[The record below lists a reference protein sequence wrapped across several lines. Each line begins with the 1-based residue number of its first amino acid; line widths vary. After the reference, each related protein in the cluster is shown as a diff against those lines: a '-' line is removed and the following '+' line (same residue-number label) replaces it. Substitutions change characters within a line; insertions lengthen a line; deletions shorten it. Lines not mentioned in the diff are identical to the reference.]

1 METGDKRRHMKC
13 DVTIVQVEGGGV
25 RRTVRGVLSRSA
37 GLSHR
42 FTWRRV
48 KGHMVEGGW
57 SLVGFVS
64 GLLLACVY
72 GVMAVFVQQQ
82 SLWVSVHSSLVVA
95 LPASFS
101 MGLSA
106 AVRAVVTVMLP
117 SLCSARGRHFLLFLF
132 VSLLVSGP
140 ITNVFENTERA
151 AASLLCGAELTANQ
165 TQELMQRS
173 ATPLFSALD
182 RIREISSNVYSVA
195 NRVQNLIFAL
205 TDGVRH
211 VARILRNVLHF
222 LADIGDVCNEKVG
235 SPYRKCRRLFTEA
248 QSDCSHLL
256 GDFNFLCDIISAFM
270 PLCNIAY
277 VGDLFCLI
285 PSYVARVLRTRLATP
300 VVAAFERMKRQ
311 FEFNI
316 SASVTF
322 DLDADSSRSPQQMT
336 QDIMAEISSD
346 LQLFRRLSEPLKY
359 AGLMLLTLA
368 FYRAAQYR
376 RQYLRDLVFD
386 NIYITAQF
394 KELDQ
399 QVTSEGGATALPIT
413 RREAKTYISPLS
425 WSLSSNEQRAVL
437 VGVVSVFKHLVVG
450 SLMVA
455 LDFLVFWVL
464 DQVRHLVTEDVVAR
478 APVTVAMQVNGSGF
492 ASDIFRDLVS
502 SFNVLQQGNITVISR
517 KCLLQPSEPDHNTCL
532 LLGFLLG
539 QALLVS
545 LIGGFVQRCPRLI
558 CASYYPHREQERIQF
573 LHQQILAQRKVE
585 GAALRR
591 CAVRSLADQGGGAG
605 RGRSLLQTL
614 LLWLPGG
621 GVYLSRLLGVTSPLT
636 CLSCGEELKSKDTV
650 NAVKCDVPQCPGLL
664 CRPCFDSLGNMCVVC
679 TRPLTFQEDNEEEL
693 DSSDDEQLVLWSA
706 ALRSNHITNPRVR
719 ALTDRRVAMATPSR
733 PRPSEPSDRGV
744 RVELSEIDQDQDQTT
759 SEESHSNGSFYSI
772 YSPRSSRHQEEA
784 LLTVVV
790 QRPDCPQTLQDPV
803 QKSV

>member
-173 ATPLFSALD
+173 ATPLFS
-182 RIREISSNVYSVA
+182 
-195 NRVQNLIFAL
+195 
-205 TDGVRH
+205 
-211 VARILRNVLHF
+211 RILRNVLHF

-277 VGDLFCLI
+277 
-285 PSYVARVLRTRLATP
+285 A

-368 FYRAAQYR
+368 FY
-376 RQYLRDLVFD
+376 
-386 NIYITAQF
+386 
-394 KELDQ
+394 
-399 QVTSEGGATALPIT
+399 
-413 RREAKTYISPLS
+413 
-425 WSLSSNEQRAVL
+425 SNEQRAVL

-591 CAVRSLADQGGGAG
+591 
-605 RGRSLLQTL
+605 
-614 LLWLPGG
+614 LPGG

>member
-173 ATPLFSALD
+173 ATPLFS
-182 RIREISSNVYSVA
+182 
-195 NRVQNLIFAL
+195 
-205 TDGVRH
+205 
-211 VARILRNVLHF
+211 RILRNILHF

-368 FYRAAQYR
+368 FY
-376 RQYLRDLVFD
+376 
-386 NIYITAQF
+386 
-394 KELDQ
+394 
-399 QVTSEGGATALPIT
+399 
-413 RREAKTYISPLS
+413 
-425 WSLSSNEQRAVL
+425 SNEQRAVL

-706 ALRSNHITNPRVR
+706 ALRSNHITNPRAR